1 MAFFKTIFNGLS
13 KALDWLSG
21 KEDEKLRAAR
31 ARSAGGGEPLE
42 TDEEE
47 EKGSEWKKRRSELE
61 RYEGEFDVW
70 EEIDTFRT
78 TFWFGS
84 KVGKYLAR
92 PNKTDDKL
100 KKELEELDRKR
111 EEEKRRKGEL

>member
-1 MAFFKTIFNGLS
+1 MAFFKTVVDGLN

-31 ARSAGGGEPLE
+31 ARSVGGGAPPL
-42 TDEEE
+42 TEEE
-47 EKGSEWKKRRSELE
+47 GAEKVGKWSETEGYVSE
-61 RYEGEFDVW
+61 YDIW
-70 EEIDTFRT
+70 EEIDSYRT

-92 PNKTDDKL
+92 SRKTDDKL